1 VSVLAL
7 DLGTGSVKAALVDD
21 DLQVVASTSR
31 PYAVRAPSPGA
42 AETEPAAWHA
52 AVGDAVSAVLASAAP
67 GGRDAGRSAGPLTA
81 VGVCG
86 QMHGVVLLGPD
97 GAALAPAVL
106 WPDTRAE
113 REVERLAVTP
123 AAVRARLGNP
133 LVPGMAGP
141 LLAMLA
147 RTQPGVLWRAV
158 AAVQPKDWLRVALGG
173 PSAVAADPS
182 DASATLLWDVPGNRW
197 DAQVCDLLGVDVALL
212 PPVRAS
218 HEVVGRTTG
227 ALGLPPGLPLVAG
240 AGDTASAA
248 LGTGTVRPGRGFVA
262 VGTGAQ
268 VVVPLPAPT
277 VPGPS
282 PVTHTYRAAV
292 PATTTGGWYR
302 MGAVQNAGLVLERV
316 LAWLGAGWD
325 EALGALRE
333 RRSGDPVFLPH
344 LSGERTPWLD
354 PHLRGAWTGLGLE
367 HDRAALLR
375 SALTGV
381 ACAVADALDAVIDT
395 GADPGVPLLVG
406 GGSVHP
412 AWRQLLA
419 DVLRTPLRPAAA
431 PDAAV
436 RGAAALALVGTG
448 ALDLDAAVARLDA
461 AAAGQDADLV
471 EPDIG
476 AIGWVLD
483 TRARFEDARH
493 RLA

>member
-1 VSVLAL
+1 MSVLAL
-7 DLGTGSVKAALVDD
+7 DLGTGSVKVALVDE
-21 DLQVVASTSR
+21 DLHIVSVASR
-31 PYAVRAPSPGA
+31 PYAVRAPRPGA
-42 AETEPAAWHA
+42 AETEPAAWEAGVTDAVA
-52 AVGDAVSAVLASAAP
+52 AVLGAVRPGSGSGAA
-67 GGRDAGRSAGPLTA
+67 APLTA

-97 GAALAPAVL
+97 GGALAPAVL

-113 REVERLAVTP
+113 REVERLA
-123 AAVRARLGNP
+123 AAPPIVRGRLANP

-147 RTQPGVLWRAV
+147 RTQPGSLWRAV
-158 AAVQPKDWLRVALGG
+158 AAVQPKDWLRVAIGG
-173 PSAVAADPS
+173 PGALAADPS

-197 DAQVCDLLGVDVALL
+197 DAEVCELLGVDVALL
-212 PPVRAS
+212 PQVRAS

-227 ALGLPPGLPLVAG
+227 AFGLPVGLPVVAG
-240 AGDTASAA
+240 AGDTPSAA
-248 LGTGTVRPGRGFVA
+248 LGTGTVRPGRGQVS

-268 VVVPLPAPT
+268 IVVPLDEPA
-277 VPGPS
+277 VPGPQ

-292 PATTTGGWYR
+292 PTTTGGGWYR
-302 MGAVQNAGLVLERV
+302 MGAIQSAGLVLERV
-316 LAWLGAGWD
+316 LGWLGAGWD
-325 EALGALRE
+325 EALAALDG
-333 RRSGDPVFLPH
+333 RRAGDPVFLPH
-344 LSGERTPWLD
+344 LAGERTPWLD

-381 ACAVADALDAVIDT
+381 ACAVADAWDAVIET
-395 GADPGVPLLVG
+395 GADPGLPLFVG
-406 GGSVHP
+406 GGSLHP

-436 RGAAALALVGTG
+436 LGAAALALVGTG
-448 ALDLDAAVARLDA
+448 ALELEDAIVELDA
-461 AAAGQDADLV
+461 AATGPEELVV

-476 AIGWVLD
+476 AIGWVLE